1 MTAHDVALWD
11 IGLMQRCVLFL
22 AHPAYSIPVVL
33 GTLLVSSG
41 AGSLLAPRL
50 PFPPALRLQRCLF
63 AVAVVLV
70 LLLFAL
76 GPVFNACLGLAFT
89 ARVGITMALLAPA
102 GFVMGMPFPLGLAM
116 AEKLGTAVVPW
127 AWGING
133 GMSVLGSVLA
143 IIVAMGTG
151 FTWVLALAAMLYVVA
166 VYAARRAAFVPR

>member
-1 MTAHDVALWD
+1 
-11 IGLMQRCVLFL
+11 
-22 AHPAYSIPVVL
+22 
-33 GTLLVSSG
+33 
-41 AGSLLAPRL
+41 
-50 PFPPALRLQRCLF
+50 
-63 AVAVVLV
+63 
-70 LLLFAL
+70 
-76 GPVFNACLGLAFT
+76 
-89 ARVGITMALLAPA
+89 MALLAPA